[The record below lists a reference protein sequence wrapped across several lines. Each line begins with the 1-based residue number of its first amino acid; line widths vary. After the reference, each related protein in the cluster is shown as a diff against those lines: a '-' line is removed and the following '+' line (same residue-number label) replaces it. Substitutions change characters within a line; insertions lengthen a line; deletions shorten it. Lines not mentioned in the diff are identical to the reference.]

1 MPIYASP
8 EIWRE
13 ELYQAKADIWSLGCI
28 LYELCTLKHPFRAE
42 DMDSTFRKISK
53 GFFQRIPA
61 HFSAELGQLL
71 KATLQTSATS
81 RASCEEILQFLKNA
95 RFCRKL
101 QENNRGFLLKT
112 MKFPKKPQDLKG
124 ILPPP
129 DYSSRK
135 FEEIPRISQKNE
147 PFLKEKAS
155 GFPKIAKLQRFLR
168 ESPEKSAEIAPL
180 FEERVFFIEKLGL
193 QRRTRRK
200 NWKSCADEREFFKK
214 LPKIL

>member
-81 RASCEEILQFLKNA
+81 RASCEKILQFLKNA

-112 MKFPKKPQDLKG
+112 LR
-124 ILPPP
+124 ILH
-129 DYSSRK
+129 SL
-135 FEEIPRISQKNE
+135 
-147 PFLKEKAS
+147 FLKATPAI
-155 GFPKIAKLQRFLR
+155 PKSKTAII
-168 ESPEKSAEIAPL
+168 S
-180 FEERVFFIEKLGL
+180 
-193 QRRTRRK
+193 
-200 NWKSCADEREFFKK
+200 KK
-214 LPKIL
+214 TTTISL